1 MTVERTKSV
10 RTVVCVALLTALSA
24 CSKGASAPP
33 VATVSFTAN
42 KTRVPLGSPVELTY
56 KFDVAPNAKIDGDYK
71 VFVHLVRDDGQTMWT
86 DDHDP
91 ATPTSQWKPGQT
103 IQYTRTR
110 FIPIFPFLGEA
121 TVEMGLYR
129 DQERLPLQ
137 GTEAADRG
145 AYKVGTL
152 QLLPSTE
159 NIFLIIQSGWNQVE
173 FAPDEPSLT
182 WQWTQKQATLRFRN
196 PKKDVMFYIEFD
208 ARSDVFSDKPQ
219 VVTISSGDTAV
230 ATFEATSS
238 LKTLQK
244 IPISAAQLGPNDM
257 AEIKIEVDRTFV
269 PAKLPSGGR
278 DPRELGIRVYN
289 TFVESR

>member
-1 MTVERTKSV
+1 MTVESTKSV
-10 RTVVCVALLTALSA
+10 RLIVCVALLTALLA

-42 KTRVPLGSPVELTY
+42 KTRVPLGSPLELTY

-71 VFVHLVRDDGQTMWT
+71 VFVHVVRDDGQTMWN

-91 ATPTSQWKPGQT
+91 PTPTSQWKPGQT

-110 FIPIFPFLGEA
+110 FIPVLPFLGEA

-137 GTEAADRG
+137 GTEATDRG

-152 QLLPSTE
+152 QLLPSSE
-159 NIFLIIQSGWNQVE
+159 NIFLIVKTDWNQAE
-173 FAPDEPSLT
+173 FAPDDPTLT
-182 WQWTQKQATLRFRN
+182 WQWTQKLATVSFRN

-219 VVTISSGDTAV
+219 MVTVSSGDTKV
-230 ATFEATSS
+230 ATFEASSS

-269 PAKLPSGGR
+269 PAKLPGGSR

-289 TFVESR
+289 MFVEIR

>member
-1 MTVERTKSV
+1 MTAERTKSV
-10 RTVVCVALLTALSA
+10 RTIVCVALLTALSA

-42 KTRVPLGSPVELTY
+42 KTRVPLGSPIELSY

-91 ATPTSQWKPGQT
+91 PTPTSQWKPGQS

-137 GTEAADRG
+137 APEAADRG

-152 QLLPSTE
+152 QLLPSSE
-159 NIFLIIQSGWNQVE
+159 NIFIIKNSGWNQSE
-173 FAPDEPSLT
+173 FAPDEPTLT
-182 WQWTQKQATLRFRN
+182 WEWTQKLAKLGFRN

-208 ARSDVFSDKPQ
+208 ARSDVFSDKHQ
-219 VVTISSGDTAV
+219 VVTVSSGDTPV

-269 PAKLPSGGR
+269 PAKLPGGGR

-289 TFVESR
+289 MFVESR